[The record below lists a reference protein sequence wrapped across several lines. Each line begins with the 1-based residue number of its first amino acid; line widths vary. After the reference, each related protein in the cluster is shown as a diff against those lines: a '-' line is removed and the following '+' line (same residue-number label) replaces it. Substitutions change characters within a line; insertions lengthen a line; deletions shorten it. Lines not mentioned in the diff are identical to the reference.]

1 MRKKEL
7 FLTLL
12 IGCLCLGGC
21 SQAVQ
26 SQETNKMSYAELEQK
41 YEKLLK
47 ENEELKNEKKN
58 EYGIVSGTITYLDTE
73 ADTGAVVVLI
83 PSDGS
88 VENEDIKI
96 QPGYL
101 INSVENIKCLNMG
114 KVSGN
119 GDFNINHVA
128 EGEYLAFIVS
138 NNTSAESWFE
148 SEENYY
154 KEIAENFNGILS
166 DSSASNLSE
175 AVAFYKYH
183 IATVTVYAEE
193 TTTINYDF
201 GMSYTQV

>member
-1 MRKKEL
+1 MYKR
-7 FLTLL
+7 
-12 IGCLCLGGC
+12 
-21 SQAVQ
+21 Q
-26 SQETNKMSYAELEQK
+26 
-41 YEKLLK
+41 
-47 ENEELKNEKKN
+47 
-58 EYGIVSGTITYLDTE
+58 YLDTE

-101 INSVENIKCLNMG
+101 INSVENIKGLNMG

-138 NNTSAESWFE
+138 NNTSAEAWFE